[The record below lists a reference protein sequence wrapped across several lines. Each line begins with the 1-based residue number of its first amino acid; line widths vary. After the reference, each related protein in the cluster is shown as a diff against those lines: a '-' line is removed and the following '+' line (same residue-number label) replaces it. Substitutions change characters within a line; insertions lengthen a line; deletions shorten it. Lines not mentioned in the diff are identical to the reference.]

1 MAQTHTTAEAPEN
14 PLNRDGLCV
23 LSLGMSD
30 CSRGFD
36 LLTHKNR
43 RWGSPR
49 AFCTSHHQGANGK
62 SECGTEEGR
71 AVHCEAV
78 RTFRLDRWN
87 EHRRVSSL
95 YVREAR
101 LTSLV
106 SLLLCW
112 AALRWTSTNVLRR
125 IRVCSK
131 QSLERK
137 ACL

>member
-1 MAQTHTTAEAPEN
+1 MAQTYTTAEAPEN

-36 LLTHKNR
+36 LLTRVNR

-49 AFCTSHHQGANGK
+49 AFYTSHHQSADDK
-62 SECGTEEGR
+62 SECGAEEGR

-78 RTFRLDRWN
+78 RTFRLDWWN

-95 YVREAR
+95 YIREAY
-101 LTSLV
+101 LTS
-106 SLLLCW
+106 
-112 AALRWTSTNVLRR
+112 
-125 IRVCSK
+125 
-131 QSLERK
+131 
-137 ACL
+137 